1 MDKQQLRFAL
11 KNHLQQRQS
20 GVQDLPPAELR
31 EHAKRYLLELHSH
44 QSQVS
49 EDAVADVI
57 DEMLGLGPI
66 EALLRDE
73 TVSEIMVNRYDQ
85 IFIERAGRLTDS
97 GLAFSDESSLRR
109 VIERIVLPLGRHVDD
124 SSPMVDARL
133 SDGSRVNA
141 VLQPLAVKGS
151 CITIRKFSST
161 PLTIDDLIK
170 FDSLSPKAAE
180 FLKLAVEC
188 RQNII
193 ISGGTGSGKTTL
205 LNTLSSFIPSD
216 ERIVTIEDAA
226 ELRLQHKN
234 LVSLEAR
241 PKNQEGK
248 GAIHI
253 RDLVINSLRMR
264 PDRIVVGECRGAE
277 ALDMLQAMNTGHA
290 GSLST
295 VHANT
300 ARDAV
305 RRLEIMVLMG
315 AMDLPVFAIRQQ
327 IASAVDLI
335 VQTARLNTGQR
346 VVTSIDELTGI
357 DGETLQIGTLFARQR
372 GEHGLVSQ
380 GMPARFAAGQ
390 PPELQEQLTQTLMG

>member
-1 MDKQQLRFAL
+1 MNKQQLRQAL

-20 GVQDLPPAELR
+20 GLQDMPANQLR
-31 EHAKRYLLELHSH
+31 EHAKRYLLDLHSQ
-44 QSQVS
+44 QSEVS
-49 EDAVADVI
+49 EGAVADVI
-57 DEMLGLGPI
+57 DEVLGLGPI
-66 EALLRDE
+66 ETLLRDDS
-73 TVSEIMVNRYDQ
+73 VSEIMVNRHDQ
-85 IFIERAGRLTDS
+85 IFIERSGRLADS
-97 GLAFSDESSLRR
+97 GLTFSDEPSLRR
-109 VIERIVLPLGRHVDD
+109 VIERIVLPLGRHIDD

-133 SDGSRVNA
+133 PDGSRVNA

-151 CITIRKFSST
+151 CITIRKFSAK
-161 PLTIDDLIK
+161 PLTIDDLINYK
-170 FDSLSPKAAE
+170 SLSPKAAE

-205 LNTLSSFIPSD
+205 LNTLSSFIPSN

-226 ELRLQHKN
+226 ELRLQHQN

-315 AMDLPVFAIRQQ
+315 SMDLPVFAIRQQ
-327 IASAVDLI
+327 IASAVDII
-335 VQTARLNTGQR
+335 VQTARLSTGER
-346 VVTSIDELTGI
+346 VVTSIDEVTGI
-357 DGETLQIGTLFARQR
+357 DGETLQIGALFARER
-372 GEHGLVSQ
+372 GKSGLVSQ
-380 GMPARFAAGQ
+380 GMPARFAASQ
-390 PPELQEQLTQTLMG
+390 ASEVKEKIAQTLME